1 MNRSLFFVSLRR
13 VKCLTLFPFLL
24 PTSSA
29 LNKKKIN
36 ENPKPFPFFSLSFFS
51 SFRLDFIQS
60 LIEFTDGVP
69 FDTAPLREEYGPRN
83 ERSVA

>member
-36 ENPKPFPFFSLSFFS
+36 ENPKPFPFFSLSLF
-51 SFRLDFIQS
+51 FRLFDWILS
-60 LIEFTDGVP
+60 KVSTDGVP
-69 FDTAPLREEYGPRN
+69 FDTAPLRKEYSQRN
-83 ERSVA
+83 ERSVV